1 MPPAPPDEAPVAA
14 RAHRPALW
22 LLLVPALL
30 YVLAPLVANRV
41 EPRVLGLPFL
51 WAWVIGATI
60 LSPLVIWLTARLDP
74 VYRAN
79 APEPLAGDTTA
90 EGPTA

>member
-1 MPPAPPDEAPVAA
+1 MPPAPADEAPETPRV
-14 RAHRPALW
+14 RRPALW

-41 EPRVLGLPFL
+41 EPRVFGLPFL

-60 LSPLVIWLTARLDP
+60 LSPLLIWLTARLDP
-74 VYRAN
+74 VYREN
-79 APEPLAGDTTA
+79 APEPLAGDTSA
-90 EGPTA
+90 EGHRS

>member
-1 MPPAPPDEAPVAA
+1 MPPAPPDEAPETA
-14 RAHRPALW
+14 RVRRPALW

-41 EPRVLGLPFL
+41 EPRVFGLPFL

-60 LSPLVIWLTARLDP
+60 LSPLLIWLTARLDP

-79 APEPLAGDTTA
+79 APEPLAGDTTT
-90 EGPTA
+90 EGRRP